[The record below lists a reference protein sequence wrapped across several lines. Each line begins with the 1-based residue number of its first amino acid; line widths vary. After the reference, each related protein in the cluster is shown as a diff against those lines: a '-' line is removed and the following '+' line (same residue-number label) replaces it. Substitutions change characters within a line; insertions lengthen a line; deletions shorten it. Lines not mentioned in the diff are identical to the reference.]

1 MGVITVSRQQGSGG
15 AEIAARAAEILG
27 YRYFDKRLM
36 AEAMAQEKLTQE
48 SLVDY
53 REDEYKLS
61 GFMDRLLGYRR
72 PSSAA
77 DAGFWDK
84 NPDIMKS
91 PAVAVLDEHLAVWLV
106 RAAIENAY
114 QQGNVVIVG
123 RGGQAILGDK
133 PGVLH
138 VRIQAPLDARVQRI
152 AERSQ
157 LGLKEARQRVLERD
171 KASAEYLQR
180 FYGVDWSDP
189 TLYHLVLNTGKWE
202 VEAAA
207 QCIVNALA
215 CQQPAQAAPA

>member
-48 SLVDY
+48 SLIDY

-72 PSSAA
+72 PASGA

-84 NPDIMKS
+84 NADIMKS

-114 QQGNVVIVG
+114 RQGNVVIVG
-123 RGGQAILGDK
+123 RGGQAILSDK

-138 VRIQAPLDARVQRI
+138 VRIQAPLDIRAQRV
-152 AERSQ
+152 AEHGQ
-157 LGLKEARQRVLERD
+157 LGFKEARQRVLERD

-189 TLYHLVLNTGKWE
+189 GLYHLVLNTGKWE
-202 VEAAA
+202 AEEAA
-207 QCIVNALA
+207 QCIVSALA
-215 CQQPAQAAPA
+215 CQPPAQAASA